1 MVRSHIGN
9 VVCRKA
15 LCVRVAS
22 SPPRRRRRRLF
33 RCLFFILLS
42 KSGLKGMPR
51 KIEAELT
58 TMCMVTSGSKVLV
71 QNRQGHGWPGIA
83 FPGGHLE
90 NEESITDSVIREVR
104 EETGL
109 TISSPRLCGI
119 KDWYSEQ
126 GFRYIVFLYRAEEF
140 SGELKAS
147 EEGEVF
153 WAERNDLPG
162 MNLCSGMEETFQVF
176 FDDALSELYYED
188 NDSYQIF

>member
-1 MVRSHIGN
+1 MEMWCAARHCAFESHPLRQEEG
-9 VVCRKA
+9 VGGYSDA
-15 LCVRVAS
+15 FS
-22 SPPRRRRRRLF
+22 
-33 RCLFFILLS
+33 FIILKPGW
-42 KSGLKGMPR
+42 KSMPR

-58 TMCMVTSGSKVLV
+58 TMCMVTKGSRILV

-90 NEESITDSVIREVR
+90 NEESVTDSVIREVY

-119 KDWYSEQ
+119 KDWYSDE
-126 GFRYIVFLYRAEEF
+126 GFRYIVFLYRAEDF

-153 WAERNDLPG
+153 WAERNELPG
-162 MNLCSGMEETFQVF
+162 MNLCRGMEETLQVF
-176 FDDALSELYYED
+176 FDDALCELYYGD
-188 NDSYQIF
+188 NDSYQLF